1 VKLVSWKEKVG
12 CLGFSDIRLKV
23 VAFASAGEGLD
34 NSPPCDSMD
43 NGEDY
48 THAEENPADIECHA
62 PDAPE
67 TESDG
72 DESDDE

>member
-1 VKLVSWKEKVG
+1 
-12 CLGFSDIRLKV
+12 
-23 VAFASAGEGLD
+23 
-34 NSPPCDSMD
+34 MD